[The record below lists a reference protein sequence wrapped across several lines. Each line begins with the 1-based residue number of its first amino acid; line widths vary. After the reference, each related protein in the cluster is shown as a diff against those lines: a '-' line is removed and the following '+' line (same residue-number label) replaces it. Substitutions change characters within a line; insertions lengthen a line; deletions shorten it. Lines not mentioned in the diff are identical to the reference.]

1 MLKLNLFTPSGL
13 KKTPLEVSKAI
24 FGVKINGSLLAQ
36 AIRVYLSNQR
46 TGSAQ
51 SKTRG
56 EINVTHAKVWKQK
69 GTGRARHGSRNAPTF
84 VGGAKAHGPSGE
96 QNYRLK
102 LSKPLIRLSILTALS
117 KQFKADNILAVSGL
131 EKLDPKTKVF
141 NTAFQKLAP
150 NSKKILLIT
159 DKPVAK
165 ITRGT
170 SNLPYVNTSL
180 AVGIN
185 AYQIL
190 TARKLIFTPEAV
202 KALEAQYAHN

>member
-13 KKTPLEVSKAI
+13 KKTPLTVSPKI

-46 TGSAQ
+46 SGSAQ
-51 SKTRG
+51 TKTRND
-56 EINVTHAKVWKQK
+56 INATHAKVWKQK

-102 LSKPLIRLSILTALS
+102 LSKPLVRLSIITALS
-117 KQFKADNILAVSGL
+117 KQFKAGNILAVSGL
-131 EKLDPKTKVF
+131 EKLAPKTK
-141 NTAFQKLAP
+141 AFHAAFAKLTP
-150 NSKKILLIT
+150 DSKKLLLIT
-159 DKPVAK
+159 DRPIVSISQA
-165 ITRGT
+165 TR
-170 SNLPYVNTSL
+170 NLPYLHTSL
-180 AVGIN
+180 AVGLN

-190 TARKLIFTPEAV
+190 TSRHIIFTPEAV
-202 KALEAQYAHN
+202 KALETKYANH